1 MGLVDTRRVPEEG
14 QVMLRI
20 RLLRV
25 VLAGAL
31 VCAAAWTQSGPVEVP
46 KKAGPAPRVAP
57 KGGGAVKPGAA
68 STPRAN
74 GVAATVE
81 HQLRERVQLFYQLT
95 RDGKMLAATELVVPD
110 SKDIFLASEKPKMD
124 SLEIAE
130 LEWLEG
136 GREAKVSAVGQT
148 TIAVAGQ
155 RVPSRTV
162 FDSYWKRVG
171 GVWMYF
177 DPPVRQRKTPFGVV
191 KVDRDGKLIGG
202 ASVDLKAKVDAATA
216 AAMVPDGKA
225 FSVEAKDVAFSLN
238 KPGSAEFKVNNG
250 SRGYLNVYFGG
261 ADLKGLQ
268 FEPATA
274 TVAPG
279 QTAVFRLIWTPG
291 EKPEYGQDWG
301 SIVVQPWNKRTQFRI
316 RWAE

>member
-1 MGLVDTRRVPEEG
+1 MMSRFG
-14 QVMLRI
+14 
-20 RLLRV
+20 LLRAG
-25 VLAGAL
+25 LAGL
-31 VCAAAWTQSGPVEVP
+31 LFCAVAWTQSAPGEVP
-46 KKAGPAPRVAP
+46 KKPAPARAAP
-57 KGGGAVKPGAA
+57 KSGGAVKSA
-68 STPRAN
+68 SSSTARAN
-74 GVAATVE
+74 GIAASAE
-81 HQLRERVQLFYQLT
+81 HQLRERVRLFYQLI

-136 GREAKVSAVGQT
+136 GKEAKVSAVGQT

-155 RVPSRTV
+155 RLPSRTV

-171 GVWMYF
+171 AVWMYF

-191 KVDRDGKLIGG
+191 KVDREGKLIGG
-202 ASVDLKAKVDAATA
+202 ANVDLKAKLEAATA
-216 AAMVPDGKA
+216 ATMVPDGKE
-225 FSVEAKDVAFSLN
+225 FSVEAKDVSFSPS

-250 SRGYLNVYFGG
+250 SRGYLNVNFGG

-268 FEPATA
+268 FEPAAA

-279 QTAVFRLIWTPG
+279 QTAVFRLVWTPG
-291 EKPEYGQDWG
+291 EKPDYGQDWG
-301 SIVVQPWNKRTQFRI
+301 AIVIQPWNRRTQFRI
-316 RWAE
+316 RWSE